1 MMCNKNELGK
11 HGGIKY
17 HETRNRRTSKRREEY
32 LI

>member
-17 HETRNRRTSKRREEY
+17 YETRHSRSSKRREEY